1 MASLCC
7 IPSRA
12 LVAMMVFWG
21 TFVNYMFR
29 SHYSISV
36 LAMMQARKVNETLG
50 DFGPRYN
57 WTYEWE
63 QRTISAMFYGL
74 STLSLPSGMISE
86 MLGPW
91 HVLMWSSIIMAGSS
105 CLIVPVASF
114 GPFCVF
120 ALRFVVGMMLA
131 LQYPAL
137 QCLIGRWA
145 PPNEKGRFSA
155 CLMGNAFGSM
165 LTMPVT
171 SMIIEKFGWNWSFYS
186 LSFVVALFCVG
197 LILFVADYPRD
208 YKWIDEEE
216 LQYIEKAQGTQV
228 SREKVTPPYLAM
240 FSSVPFIA
248 LIIAQF
254 GNLYGLTMSLTAT
267 PQFLKRV
274 LNFNLKGSAFI
285 AALPQLSR
293 LICGFFF
300 GYVNDALLRRG
311 VPKKTCRKGFTLLS
325 HIATGMCLCGFLFI
339 GQSSD
344 MAILLLVAM
353 LGFNGAA
360 AQTTLI
366 NPQDLSPNF
375 AGTIHGVMNFFG
387 GWGGFIGPMII
398 EKLTR
403 DNTMDQWA
411 IVFTIGGLIYII
423 SGIVFMFFGSA
434 ALQSWN
440 DKSKTSLPPP
450 VAV

>member
-1 MASLCC
+1 MPTWCHY

-12 LVAMMVFWG
+12 FVAMMVFWG

-29 SHYSISV
+29 SHFSISI
-36 LAMMQARKVNETLG
+36 LAMVQARKANETLG

-74 STLSLPSGMISE
+74 STLSLPAGMVSE
-86 MLGPW
+86 LLGPW
-91 HVLMWSSIIMAGSS
+91 HVLMWSSVVMAVSS
-105 CLIVPVASF
+105 CLIVPAAPV
-114 GPFCVF
+114 GPLLVF
-120 ALRFVVGMMLA
+120 ILRFIVGLMLA

-145 PPNEKGRFSA
+145 PPSEKGRFAS

-165 LTMPVT
+165 LTMPIS

-186 LSFVVALFCVG
+186 LSFVVALFCLG
-197 LILFVADYPRD
+197 MCLFVADYPRD
-208 YKWIDEEE
+208 YRWIDKEE
-216 LQYIEKAQGTQV
+216 LQFIEKAQGNQV
-228 SREKVTPPYLAM
+228 SRERVAPPYIAM
-240 FSSVPFIA
+240 FTSVPFLA

-254 GNLYGLTMSLTAT
+254 GNLYGLFMSLTAS

-274 LNFNLKGSAFI
+274 LNFDLKKSAFI
-285 AALPQLSR
+285 AALPQMTR
-293 LICGFFF
+293 LICGFVF
-300 GYVNDALLRRG
+300 GYINDLLLKRG
-311 VPKKTCRKGFTLLS
+311 VPKKWCRKGFTLLS
-325 HIATGMCLCGFLFI
+325 HIATGISLLCFLGI

-344 MAILLLVAM
+344 MAIVLLVAM

-360 AQTTLI
+360 AETTLI

-375 AGTIHGVMNFFG
+375 AGTLHGVMNFFG

-398 EKLTR
+398 EVLTK

-411 IVFTIGGLIYII
+411 IVFAIGGMIYIV
-423 SGIVFMFFGSA
+423 SGVVFMCFGSA
-434 ALQSWN
+434 DLQRWN
-440 DKSKTSLPPP
+440 EKTKLPEP
-450 VAV
+450 VPV